1 MLSQYICYVLRH
13 SQITESTS
21 GMVNV
26 WYDMDLLQPR
36 WIDDVFDHGTSGCCI
51 IVCFFTMSIGSS
63 GLISRAKA
71 ASI

>member
-1 MLSQYICYVLRH
+1 M
-13 SQITESTS
+13 
-21 GMVNV
+21 MNV
-26 WYDMDLLQPR
+26 WYDVDLLKPR